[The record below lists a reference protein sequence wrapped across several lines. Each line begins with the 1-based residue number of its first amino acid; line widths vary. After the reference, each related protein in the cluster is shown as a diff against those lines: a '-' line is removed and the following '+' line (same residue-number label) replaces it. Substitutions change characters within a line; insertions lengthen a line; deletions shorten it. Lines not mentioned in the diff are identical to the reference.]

1 MKNTRPSL
9 ARTARGN
16 LRRKPFRTISLVVS
30 IGLLTSLL
38 IFALSASVRMSMGIT
53 RTMQQMGGDIMVVP
67 VGAVT
72 DPDDF
77 LFGSQRIS
85 LRMGRNVLD
94 SLADMVGVQKAASHT
109 YLSTLPGI
117 CCGVSEARIIA
128 YNPETDFVIVPWMK
142 KSLKRELQENE
153 VVVGASVEMGFEL
166 LEMEGQA
173 WILGKKFSV
182 AGQLDETG
190 TPLDNTI
197 FIRENDV
204 MDVLEKGLTEL
215 QVKPDEVSVVFL
227 QLQKGFDIDTIAK
240 TIERDF
246 LEVKAISR
254 GKISSRLKNFFEAT
268 SRIFAFTVL
277 MGSVLALL
285 VVGSVFSAVVNER
298 RREVGMIRALGAT
311 KGHVLKLFL
320 LEAFFTGL
328 LGATLG
334 LFLGS
339 GFGLVMNRS
348 IDTVTRF
355 PITFTPLQTIAIDG
369 AGMAAGIL
377 ICMIGAL
384 FPVRRIN
391 RLDPLDAIKEADV
404 VSPGIT
410 GKAEDTGGAPAG
422 ESRPMVVTES
432 LVKRYFD
439 GEVSIGAVENVDFE
453 LKRGE
458 FVAILGHSGSGKTTF
473 LSIIGGLT
481 RPNSGRV
488 FLDGTDLTALDD
500 DGLASLRNRKIGFIF
515 QFASLIPTLTSM
527 ENVLFPTA
535 FSSGKEILHR
545 KAEELLKLVGLGDKL
560 HAYPSQ
566 LSGGQQR
573 RVAIARAFIMDP
585 EIILADEPTGDLDV
599 DTEREVMDLVKSMHK
614 AGMTIAMVTHEKE
627 ITSSAD
633 RTVEMK
639 KGKIVS
645 RSFSPAGS

>member
-1 MKNTRPSL
+1 MKNARPTL

-16 LRRKPFRTISLVVS
+16 LRRKPFRTISLIVS
-30 IGLLTSLL
+30 IGLLTALL
-38 IFALSASVRMSMGIT
+38 IFALSASMRMRMGIN

-67 VGAVT
+67 VGAVS

-85 LRMGRNVLD
+85 LRMDRNVLD
-94 SLADMVGVQKAASHT
+94 TLTDMVGVQRAASHT
-109 YLSTLPGI
+109 YLSTLPGL

-128 YNPETDFVIVPWMK
+128 YNPDTDFVIVPWMK
-142 KSLKRELQENE
+142 KSLKRNLQPNE
-153 VVVGASVEMGFEL
+153 VVVGAGVEMGFEL
-166 LEMEGQA
+166 LETEGQA

-197 FIRENDV
+197 FIREDDV
-204 MDVLEKGLTEL
+204 WDVIEKGLTEL

-227 QLQKGFDIDTIAK
+227 QLQKGFDIDTVSK
-240 TIERDF
+240 TIEREF
-246 LEVKAISR
+246 LDVKAISR

-311 KGHVLKLFL
+311 KGHVLRLFL
-320 LEAFFTGL
+320 LEAFYTGL
-328 LGATLG
+328 IGAGVG
-334 LFLGS
+334 LLLGS
-339 GFGLVMNRS
+339 GFGIVMNRS
-348 IDTVTRF
+348 IDTVTKF

-369 AGMAAGIL
+369 AGMAAGVL

-384 FPVRRIN
+384 YPVRRIN
-391 RLDPLDAIKEADV
+391 QLDPLDAIKGADV
-404 VSPGIT
+404 LSPGIT
-410 GKAEDTGGAPAG
+410 GKAENAAVG
-422 ESRPMVVTES
+422 ESLPMVVTEK
-432 LVKRYFD
+432 LVKSYFD
-439 GEVSIGAVENVDFE
+439 GEVSISAVESVDFE

-473 LSIIGGLT
+473 LSMIGGLT

-488 FLDGTDLTALDD
+488 LLDGTDLTALDD
-500 DGLASLRNRKIGFIF
+500 TGLASLRNRKIGFIF
-515 QFASLIPTLTSM
+515 QFASLIPTLTSV
-527 ENVLFPTA
+527 ENVLFPVA
-535 FSSGKEILHR
+535 FSDGREVRHR
-545 KAEELLKLVGLGDKL
+545 RAEELLKLVGLSDKL
-560 HAYPSQ
+560 HSYPSQ

-599 DTEREVMDLVKSMHK
+599 DTEREVMKMVESMHQ

-627 ITSSAD
+627 ITNSAD
-633 RTVEMK
+633 RTVEMQ
-639 KGKIVS
+639 KGKL
-645 RSFSPAGS
+645 G